1 MKYSLS
7 LLLLTI
13 CSLSFAQSDL
23 FVSNG
28 SYVYVDGTAFASG
41 PNVAPLYVTDDVNLD
56 TNGHLYLRNDAQL
69 LQSNATTTSTNSGAG
84 QLSVHQTGNS
94 NTYMYNY
101 WASPVGQNTGGVG
114 NTALIPSNV
123 MYRETGAPIT
133 STNYGFVAGY
143 DGTATQISSYWLYSF
158 IGLPTTTNA
167 YEDWIGLG
175 GGSIPLGGDPNG
187 TLAPGYGFS
196 MKGNPSGAVKYDFR
210 GRANN
215 GDITVTLNPNR
226 ETLVGNP
233 YPSALDALEFIHD
246 SRNSGLAD
254 YSGSIMTGVLKYWEQ
269 APGATSHVLSN
280 YVGGYALYTISAAG
294 TDSFTPAAF
303 SMYLLD
309 GTVAGSPGAV
319 GTGTKV
325 GRRYIP
331 VGQGFMVEGGA
342 SASSVTFSN
351 SHRAFYKQSG
361 ASSEFFKTSSTK
373 EETDINTIPEA
384 RYTEEGYNIVPED
397 FKRFRINVGFD
408 NNGNNSYT
416 RQLLM
421 NFHHTATDGFDYGLE
436 AQISEQVSSDAN
448 WTLDG
453 TPYAIQAFDYN
464 EELKI
469 PLLVKVNNQQLV
481 RFGLYD
487 VQNFDSSQPIFIHD
501 IENGLF
507 VNLQDQAYEITLE
520 PGNYTDRFEIV
531 FQDQSLST
539 EEFNDVD
546 FLVIQNNNTSQL
558 TILNPNQLE
567 VKTIALFDVSG
578 KIIFNENNL
587 SAQDR
592 YQFSTKNLS
601 EGVYITKVTFAN
613 QSTVSKKVVVSQKK

>member
-1 MKYSLS
+1 MKYLYT
-7 LLLLTI
+7 LVLFAI
-13 CSLSFAQSDL
+13 CSITFAQSDL

-69 LQSNATTTSTNSGAG
+69 LQSNATTTSTNSGVG

-101 WASPVGQNTGGVG
+101 WASPVGQNTGGSG
-114 NTALIPSNV
+114 NTDLIPSNV

-175 GGSIPLGGDPNG
+175 GGSIPVGGDPNG

-233 YPSALDALEFIHD
+233 YPSALDALPFIHNTHNQN
-246 SRNSGLAD
+246 NS
-254 YSGSIMTGVLKYWEQ
+254 TGVLKYWEQ

-294 TDSFTPAAF
+294 VESFTPATF
-303 SMYLLD
+303 EMYLLD
-309 GTVAGSPGAV
+309 GTVVGGPGA

-331 VGQGFMVEGGA
+331 IGQGFMVEGTA
-342 SASSVTFSN
+342 SASSVIFSN
-351 SHRAFYKQSG
+351 SHRAFYKQSD
-361 ASSEFFKTSSTK
+361 ANSEFFKTSSTK
-373 EETDINTIPEA
+373 EDTDINTIPEA

-408 NNGNNSYT
+408 NNGNDSYT

-436 AQISEQVSSDAN
+436 AQIAEQVSSDAN
-448 WTLDG
+448 WILDG
-453 TPYAIQAFDYN
+453 TPYVIQAFNYN
-464 EELKI
+464 EALKI

-481 RFGLYD
+481 RFGIYD
-487 VQNFDSSQPIFIHD
+487 IQNFASSQPIFIHD
-501 IENGLF
+501 MENDLF

-539 EEFNDVD
+539 EEFNDAD
-546 FLVIQNNNTSQL
+546 FLVMQNNTSAQL
-558 TILNPNQLE
+558 TVLNPNQLE
-567 VKTIALFDVSG
+567 VKTISLFDVSG
-578 KIIFNENNL
+578 KRIFNENNL
-587 SAQDR
+587 STQDR
-592 YQFSTKNLS
+592 YAFSTKNLS
-601 EGVYITKVTFAN
+601 EGVYIAKVTFAN
-613 QSTVSKKVVVSQKK
+613 QTTRSKKVIISQKK